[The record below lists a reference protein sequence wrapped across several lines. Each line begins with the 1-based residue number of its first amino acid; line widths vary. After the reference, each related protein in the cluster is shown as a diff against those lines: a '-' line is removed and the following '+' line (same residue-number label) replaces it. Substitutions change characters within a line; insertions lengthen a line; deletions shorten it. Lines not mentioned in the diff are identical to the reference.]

1 MRLPT
6 AIIVLPIIFGCAMPA
21 FAQTGADAVVMVELR
36 ALRSDG
42 VAARNA
48 AISRVTKT
56 GDVATT
62 YVLAGRAEDPEGT
75 LCSMR
80 AAGATPQL
88 TERDKQGFRGAAYLW
103 KVTTTTLGFEA
114 GRLTVDLDW
123 QRFDRGSEAPTLSG
137 KQRVILEQG
146 GRGYPLDLVRG
157 TSPTCPAAILE
168 VTAGVREDPA
178 FADSMLR
185 YDVWL
190 VRQDRN
196 GEKETRQV
204 ILSSVHGGE
213 ADFQFAP
220 LFASVPTLQPEQ
232 YDFRVATRVKGTLLG
247 RLSHDGSVT
256 IELETHRSDRIE
268 RSGQA
273 ATATP
278 PRTFGGRK
286 TLSGT
291 LGQAIEVQLPPANGY
306 TSTYV
311 SARAEAAAK
320 EARENLPDAVGVR
333 AGEGKMNLKAP
344 ITVRDGRISINY
356 GPFLEGERLSLI
368 VQVRKAEGAEA
379 EPLAKR

>member
-6 AIIVLPIIFGCAMPA
+6 LTIALPIIVGCATPA
-21 FAQTGADAVVMVELR
+21 FAQTGVNAVVMVELR

-48 AISRVTKT
+48 GISRVTKP

-62 YVLAGRAEDPEGT
+62 YVHAGRREDPEGT

-80 AAGATPQL
+80 AATATPQL
-88 TERDKQGFRGAAYLW
+88 TERDKQAFAGAAYLW
-103 KVTTTTLGFEA
+103 KITTTALAFEA
-114 GRLTVDLDW
+114 GRLTLDVDW

-157 TSPTCPAAILE
+157 SLPTCPAALLE

-178 FADSMLR
+178 FADSVLR

-196 GEKETRQV
+196 GKKETRQV

-213 ADFQFAP
+213 ANFQFAP
-220 LFASVPTLQPEQ
+220 LFSTVPTLQPEQ
-232 YDFRVATRVKGTLLG
+232 YDFRVATRVKGTILG
-247 RLSHDGSVT
+247 RLSHDGSVA
-256 IELETHRSDRIE
+256 IELETHRSDDIE
-268 RSGQA
+268 RPGQD
-273 ATATP
+273 ATTTP
-278 PRTFGGRK
+278 PRIFGGRK

-291 LGQAIEVQLPPANGY
+291 LGQAIEVQLPPGNGY

-311 SARAEAAAK
+311 SAKAEAAAK
-320 EARENLPDAVGVR
+320 EARENAAPLGVR
-333 AGEGKMNLKAP
+333 AGEGKIDRNEP
-344 ITVRDGRISINY
+344 IAVRNGRLAINY